1 MIIDNIVKL
10 ANALD
15 EYWIEQGCVKL
26 NSCNRKLGA
35 ATFHSD
41 TIQYVI
47 KTSNNNNNFNFC
59 FLQPTFRPYDSN
71 YGLNHKLQYYYQY
84 QVLIKPFYGTIG
96 KLYIE
101 SLDKI
106 GCSISRNSSLTMK
119 RSLWESST
127 LSAKGTGWE
136 CLINSVEVSQIT
148 FFNQIF
154 GLRCE
159 IPTLEITYGL
169 ERIVFATTGKR
180 YISNLTEVSDSFFNL
195 RIYNILNA
203 LKDFKKTEQSLNF
216 LNNLNNKNLFL
227 IRNIIF
233 NFAYNNLLKLIEI
246 YNQISARTILKR
258 VILRFLLFR
267 IQRKLK
273 LIIILFK

>member
-1 MIIDNIVKL
+1 M

-26 NSCNRKLGA
+26 NSCNKKLGA

-47 KTSNNNNNFNFC
+47 KTSNNNNFNFC

-127 LSAKGTGWE
+127 LSAKGAGWE

-148 FFNQIF
+148 FFNQIC

-195 RIYNILNA
+195 IIYNILNA
-203 LKDFKKTEQSLNF
+203 LKDFKKTEQSLTF
-216 LNNLNNKNLFL
+216 FKNNKYNNKLFL
-227 IRNIIF
+227 IRNILF
-233 NFAYNNLLKLIEI
+233 NFVYNKLLKLIEI
-246 YNQISARTILKR
+246 YNQISARPLKR

-267 IQRKLK
+267 IQRNLK